1 MLEKRQAGLRILSLG
16 DCMKNRVDEP
26 VRDRH
31 VGQRHL
37 DRLVMLSDGIFA
49 IAITLSAVEIRPE
62 MKPGQTLWQAWSTP
76 LLVYFLSFLM
86 IGLIWF
92 SHRRIVAHL
101 RDIDAI
107 GTSINLV
114 LLSLVALTPVMIR
127 FALVEASSE
136 QGFVVYSLALSV
148 TFTCMAVLWFYVAF
162 IARLAPDLEK
172 RLARVWLLEMI
183 AAPLIMTA
191 FALYRLQMKFA
202 ALALTLIAVALWAIK
217 SRLEYL
223 GRRGR

>member
-1 MLEKRQAGLRILSLG
+1 MN
-16 DCMKNRVDEP
+16 NRVDEP
-26 VRDRH
+26 VRGRH

-37 DRLVMLSDGIFA
+37 DRLIMLSDGIFA

-114 LLSLVALTPVMIR
+114 LLSLVALMPVMIR
-127 FALVEASSE
+127 FALVEVSSE
-136 QGFVVYSLALSV
+136 QGFVVYSLALAI
-148 TFTCMAVLWFYVAF
+148 TFTCMAALWFYVAF
-162 IARLAPDLEK
+162 VARLAPDLEN
-172 RLARVWLLEMI
+172 RQARIWLLEML
-183 AAPLIMTA
+183 AAPLIMAA
-191 FALYRLQMKFA
+191 FAFYRLQMKWA
-202 ALALTLIAVALWAIK
+202 AMALTLVAVALWAIK
-217 SRLEYL
+217 SWLEYSI
-223 GRRGR
+223 RRGR